1 MVLSDEGVLF
11 TTYNIDSYN
20 ETELS
25 LIMKNLHE
33 DVLDG
38 TLNIT
43 MICHIQPCLAVL
55 KSVCIFLMIKSIFR
69 TKLIGKYS
77 SYFPLHI
84 NATDIFELTA
94 GLPFNEVH
102 FTFD

>member
-1 MVLSDEGVLF
+1 MHFLLLAVAIANSVTWVLSDEGVLF

-25 LIMKNLHE
+25 LIMKHLHE
-33 DVLDG
+33 DVMDG

-55 KSVCIFLMIKSIFR
+55 KSVCILWNDKRSFF
-69 TKLIGKYS
+69 
-77 SYFPLHI
+77 H
-84 NATDIFELTA
+84 
-94 GLPFNEVH
+94 
-102 FTFD
+102 